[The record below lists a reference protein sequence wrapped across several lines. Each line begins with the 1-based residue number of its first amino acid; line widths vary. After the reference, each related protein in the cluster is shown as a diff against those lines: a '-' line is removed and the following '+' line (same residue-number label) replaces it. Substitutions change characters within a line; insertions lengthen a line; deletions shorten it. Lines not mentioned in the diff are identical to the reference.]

1 LTARN
6 KCIKIVKIYKGGNRK
21 MGKTCP
27 VCGTEVP
34 EGEKICPECG
44 TSLDEVAM
52 QAPAEAVS
60 PQEEAAATPS
70 TPAGAPSTPQVTP
83 TPAGQVSLPVAA
95 ARLLLKR
102 AGMLTGDEFPIGES
116 VVIGRFD
123 EETGPV
129 DVDLSNLP
137 EGVYISRR
145 HAKIYRD
152 PSGQWFVEDL
162 GSRNGTFLLPG
173 GTGQLQ
179 KLQANQPTQIN
190 DGDEI
195 AFGNARFIFRIK

>member
-1 LTARN
+1 
-6 KCIKIVKIYKGGNRK
+6 
-21 MGKTCP
+21 MGKICP
-27 VCGTEVP
+27 VCGEEVH
-34 EGEKICPECG
+34 EGQNICPGCG
-44 TSLDEVAM
+44 TSI
-52 QAPAEAVS
+52 
-60 PQEEAAATPS
+60 EE
-70 TPAGAPSTPQVTP
+70 GGIGP
-83 TPAGQVSLPVAA
+83 TPPPPPPPPGETSV